1 MNKRKKPKANRSA
14 AAHQATDTRPE
25 TQEILYQAVQK
36 GSLEVVK
43 MLLPHADVKADEGL
57 ALLIAFEHGH
67 REILSLLFEQVKDLP
82 IYWDVVLCG
91 MAKLGVCKNVA
102 DLADLAKTY
111 GGEVER
117 AYHEAA
123 DEFDFLLTIAN
134 PAAWNH
140 YALLCAAENGH
151 LDLVMRL
158 LPISNAR
165 DGDSGALRM
174 AAQNGHLAVVKALL
188 PESDPKAGESD
199 ALTRAACGGHLDV
212 FDLLL
217 PLSDPRAH
225 GSFALAQAALAGQD
239 VIVQRLWA
247 VSDPAAA
254 LRTLEGDGEGR
265 SAGAATIR
273 NRLSAERQHAQLA
286 KSTLTPETDRPSQPR
301 L

>member
-1 MNKRKKPKANRSA
+1 MKKRKKPQVHRNAVARQEVKA
-14 AAHQATDTRPE
+14 QAE
-25 TQEILYQAVQK
+25 IQELFYKAIQLGNQDAIK
-36 GSLEVVK
+36 K
-43 MLLPHADVKADEGL
+43 LLPHAKVEADEGL
-57 ALLIAFEHGH
+57 ALLIAFENGH
-67 REILSLLFEQVKDLP
+67 EEILLRLFEQVKDQP
-82 IYWDVVLCG
+82 IYWNLVLCG
-91 MAKLGVCKNVA
+91 MAKLGFCRDHA
-102 DLADLAKTY
+102 GLANLAKTY

-117 AYHEAA
+117 AYYDAA
-123 DEFDFLLTIAN
+123 DEFDFLLTVAN

-151 LDLVMRL
+151 LHLVMRL

-199 ALTRAACGGHLDV
+199 ALTRAASGGHLDV

-225 GSFALAQAALAGQD
+225 GCFALAQAALAGQD

-254 LRTLEGDGEGR
+254 LKTLEGDGNGR
-265 SAGAATIR
+265 SAGAALIR
-273 NRLSAERQHAQLA
+273 DRLSAECQHAELA
-286 KSTLTPETDRPSQPR
+286 KSTPTPQTHCPSQLR